1 VFALAGIEKIGKAGA
16 YAGAWKLAPEQTLHL
31 IDRADL
37 PRAEVRWLAGSAR
50 PPEVHDLLALAED
63 N

>member
-1 VFALAGIEKIGKAGA
+1 VFALAGNREDRQGRGDG
-16 YAGAWKLAPEQTLHL
+16 GAWKLAPEQTLHL

-37 PRAEVRWLAGSAR
+37 PRAEVRWPAGSAR